1 MDLLS
6 DIISYVRRIIKAP
19 SNAQITD
26 NLIVDY
32 INRFWI
38 MDVDARIQ
46 LFDLKSKYQFET
58 VPGIDQYNMPM
69 YQLQISPGA
78 NPLQTQISYY
88 PVYQGFMG
96 PAYVNGV
103 QVQMQTERNY
113 FFNMWPNIVQQ
124 INVAAIGNGT
134 SGPYTF
140 TFPIGP
146 NNTMP
151 LTTPFQYLLR
161 GHINTNGLIA
171 LANSTF
177 GTYSDPPTVTNAQ
190 AIGLTGSIAS
200 TPVATVFPAVYI
212 TSNAAD
218 GSNIEVCDSGQVLT
232 GNQNLGLLM
241 SPGTYP
247 TGNTALSNGYQTS
260 FAITGATQATQAVL
274 TVTTTFAAGQTV
286 TINGVVGMTQLNGN
300 TYTVVANGGTTLT
313 INVNSTAFTA
323 YVSGGTVSSFQN
335 VINYYTGQVS
345 NLYFPQAIPSGAN
358 INVQCFRFQTGLPRG
373 ILFYDN
379 TLTFRS
385 PPDKQYLV
393 ELDAYLT
400 PAGFLATS
408 QAIQFAYMCEYIARG
423 AARKILADTGDIEQ
437 FQFYEPL
444 FKEQESLVWKRSQRQ
459 FTASRTQTLYSQ
471 GNHQGYG
478 GINNFGGLQ

>member
-1 MDLLS
+1 
-6 DIISYVRRIIKAP
+6 
-19 SNAQITD
+19 
-26 NLIVDY
+26 
-32 INRFWI
+32 

-46 LFDLKSKYQFET
+46 LFDLKTKYQFET

-69 YQLQISPGA
+69 YQLQTSPA
-78 NPLQTQISYY
+78 PNPLQSTISYY
-88 PVYQGFMG
+88 PVYQGIMG
-96 PAYVNGV
+96 PGYINGV

-124 INVAAIGNGT
+124 INIAALGNGT
-134 SGPYTF
+134 AGPYNF

-171 LANSTF
+171 LANSPF
-177 GTYSDPPTVTNAQ
+177 LAYQDPPTVTNAQ
-190 AIGLTGSIAS
+190 AVGPTGSIAS
-200 TPVATVFPAVYI
+200 VPVATAFPAVYI
-212 TSNAAD
+212 TSNAVD
-218 GSNIEVCDSGQVLT
+218 GSNISVCDSGQVLT
-232 GNQNLGLLM
+232 GFENLGLLM
-241 SPGTYP
+241 EQGNYP
-247 TGNTALSNGYQTS
+247 TGNTALGNGYETS
-260 FAITGATQATQAVL
+260 FLITGITQATQAVL
-274 TVTTTFAAGQTV
+274 TATTTFSVGQIV
-286 TINGVVGMTQLNGN
+286 SINGVEGMTQINGN
-300 TYTVVANGGTTLT
+300 NFTVVANGGTTLT
-313 INVNSTAFTA
+313 INVNSTNFSA
-323 YVSGGTVSSFQN
+323 YVAGGLVATFSN

-345 NLYFPQAIPSGAN
+345 NLFFPQAIPQGAN
-358 INVQCFRFQTGLPRG
+358 INVQCFRFQCGLPRG

-379 TLTFRS
+379 TITFRS

-444 FKEQESLVWKRSQRQ
+444 FKEQETLVWKRSQRQ
-459 FTASRTQTLYSQ
+459 FTATRTQTLYSQ
-471 GNHQGYG
+471 GSPEGYG
-478 GINNFGGLQ
+478 GINNFGGLQQ